1 MDPFA
6 PFTPKNTANP
16 LLGGQKGAS
25 PKAPAPKAPP
35 KAAPPKAAAVKAPVA
50 KTPLSPFS
58 PKLPSTS
65 LPGSSAVQKGLR
77 EGAAHPNP
85 PTHHSLFSL
94 HTLESGAQDVGGI
107 AGDAFHSAY
116 GTSKGT
122 KGGAEAGRAA
132 PGAAIATPINSDRFA
147 SALGTAIK
155 NTPGSAVRSITGV
168 VPGIVDTGKA
178 AVDLAQGKPAG
189 AEAIAKSL
197 GDMALH
203 PLKSFEK
210 EPVAVGLMA
219 AGAEAGAGTA
229 AGEAMRSGALGEKAA
244 AAADTARP
252 ALKLYNDM
260 SIPREYSPDIIRK
273 GAQVAAD
280 KFREKVLNDPDV
292 NLATGARLNRHIY
305 GGGLLGQHLERGGVP
320 LFGQQGF
327 FKPGQVDVAE
337 AASKNIR
344 HMYTSAASGFMEH
357 IKPKGSEEAVPL
369 AVEGT
374 IRTAKTAKADLEKRL
389 TGLREE
395 AANLTGNEARLNKA
409 QQDQITGLLS
419 NRKFLSNPQAAIDAA
434 KEFTDH
440 QEPLTDRKIQLG
452 AMEPDQ
458 MHAKMVPYATQH
470 MGAEYNLNPGKH
482 PLVATIRTLERREKA
497 ASRSGTTALLSDVR
511 GGLLKAK
518 HDLAGMK
525 ESGLIKANGDMH
537 PRLESGS
544 HDVFAQKHA
553 AETAAAAEHRAV
565 VDRLEQAKILQR
577 HAPLVARTRSAI
589 DLANR
594 PGGAAEADAA
604 TRGVERL
611 KARLGIQN
619 FAHIPEPK
627 QADAAV
633 AALEGEA
640 YRTRSMLARA
650 EKERLDA
657 TPRPLTYD
665 EIDRHAKAAMGD
677 REIGFL
683 THKETTW
690 GSATHS
696 KTAVRPAILKQTR
709 TGVAYKT
716 GTYDSSWDALK
727 RQAYKDVNEIAGHE
741 GKDEIG
747 RRLGFGSY
755 HGEEDAATAAD
766 NFNHTPEGER
776 VTKAL
781 GEVVPWHAGPD
792 RVINRANMP
801 SNVAS
806 QTMKDFG
813 LVEHKAIQEL
823 GPEGKWRI
831 MPKAVVDRIDEHDAL
846 NNATKAQRALQSF
859 TNKWRSAALFTSP
872 RWPVGTTQ
880 ENMIRLAFNSI
891 NPFAAFGLGPSVK
904 LGRDLTDHF
913 RAIASDPAATEAQRF
928 AARAQVSAIDAGSQ
942 YGGFAYTAVH
952 RDHADTLPPEAKT
965 AMEAFNDSTPISKMI
980 DGWNQWKG
988 FVGHGMRKMET
999 NSKNAMLG
1007 KVALKESKRFTGE
1020 WKALLSR
1027 QDRAVKAYAE
1037 GKLSPATSAKLG
1049 DDIMNMAGN
1058 WTTLT
1063 PAVRRATQ
1071 TWSPFGLWWLNS
1083 MKFVFKTLPKDH
1095 PFKTAALAAMMAGT
1109 GATKGDASQPEYLAG
1124 GVGVNLPIVGHVTM
1138 TPLHY
1143 SPFGIGV
1150 EPLNTAAG
1158 MVLPQLSDPVL
1169 TALGIN
1175 PLSYQS
1181 ATPSYEPPVP
1191 IGTRL
1196 AKAGESLVE
1205 GVTPGLRPALT
1216 VAREG
1221 GTANPASALPWATK
1235 PGTKTGILPAV
1246 AKEFAPFPFTANRS
1260 KKTGVREVPVKE
1272 KRVKEVP
1279 IREVPVRER

>member
-35 KAAPPKAAAVKAPVA
+35 KAAPPKAAPVKAPVA

-58 PKLPSTS
+58 PKLPSTP

-107 AGDAFHSAY
+107 ASDAFHAAY

-155 NTPGSAVRSITGV
+155 NTPGSAVRNITGV

-189 AEAIAKSL
+189 AGAIAKSL

-244 AAADTARP
+244 AVADTARP

-320 LFGQQGF
+320 LFGHQGF

-337 AASKNIR
+337 AAGKNIR

-374 IRTAKTAKADLEKRL
+374 IRTAATAKADLEKRL

-419 NRKFLSNPQAAIDAA
+419 NRKFLGNPQAAIDAA

-537 PRLESGS
+537 PRLELNG
-544 HDVFAQKHA
+544 K
-553 AETAAAAEHRAV
+553 
-565 VDRLEQAKILQR
+565 
-577 HAPLVARTRSAI
+577 
-589 DLANR
+589 
-594 PGGAAEADAA
+594 
-604 TRGVERL
+604 
-611 KARLGIQN
+611 
-619 FAHIPEPK
+619 
-627 QADAAV
+627 
-633 AALEGEA
+633 
-640 YRTRSMLARA
+640 
-650 EKERLDA
+650 
-657 TPRPLTYD
+657 PLTYD
-665 EIDRHAKAAMGD
+665 EIDAHAKAAMGD

-727 RQAYKDVNEIAGHE
+727 RQAYKDANEIAGHE
-741 GKDEIG
+741 GRDEMV
-747 RRLGFGSY
+747 RRFGIGSY
-755 HGEEDAATAAD
+755 HSQEDAATAAD
-766 NFNHTPEGER
+766 NFNHTPDGER
-776 VTKAL
+776 ITKAL
-781 GEVVPWHAGPD
+781 GPVVPVHAGPD

-813 LVEHKAIQEL
+813 LTEHKAIQEL
-823 GPEGKWRI
+823 GPEGKFRL
-831 MPKAVVDRIDEHDAL
+831 MPEAVVKRIGEHDAL

-928 AARAQVSAIDAGSQ
+928 AARAQVSAIDAGTQ
-942 YGGFAYTAVH
+942 YGGFAAAAVH
-952 RDHADTLPPEAKT
+952 RTHADTLPPEAKT

-1205 GVTPGLRPALT
+1205 GVTPGLRPAFT

-1221 GTANPASALPWATK
+1221 GTANPASAVPWATK

-1246 AKEFAPFPFTANRS
+1246 AKEFAPVPFTANRS

-1272 KRVKEVP
+1272 KPVKEVP
-1279 IREVPVRER
+1279 IREVPVR